1 MTIILPAKVTAGEE
15 VLVISRAESRAIQDC
30 QELFSCKSVK
40 LFDLFNKYKWLQKKL
55 EYVGLE
61 MTFNARWRRQA
72 NMSYSFRLIADSK

>member
-15 VLVISRAESRAIQDC
+15 VLVISRAESRAIQDY

-40 LFDLFNKYKWLQKKL
+40 LLDLFNKYKWLQNKL

-61 MTFNARWRRQA
+61 MTFNAGWRRQGQCLLLA
-72 NMSYSFRLIADSK
+72 